1 MNILENFENYIINE
15 KRYSKFTLRAYSDD
29 LLQFKNFCLNELSII
44 DLTLVKSK
52 DIRLFIVYSL
62 DSGLSE
68 NSMNRKLSTLKSF
81 YKYLLKEGLIE
92 NSPLDQIKRLKKKSK
107 LPEFL
112 TEDQLNKLFD
122 QVQFPNDFTGIR
134 DKLIIEMIYD
144 TGIRV
149 SELIN
154 LTNQNLDTEAKTIK
168 VLGKR
173 NKERI
178 IPYPETLNLTIFN
191 YQKLLKE
198 HLSGWESPYFFLSS
212 KGNKLYPELVYRVVR
227 KYLSIITS
235 MSKRSPH
242 VLRHTFA
249 THLLNNGADLNA
261 IKELLGHANLAA
273 TQVYTHNSF
282 EKLNSIYKQAHPR
295 A

>member
-1 MNILENFENYIINE
+1 MNILIRFEQYIKNE
-15 KRYSKFTLRAYSDD
+15 KRYSQHTLRAYSDD
-29 LLQFKNFCLNELSII
+29 LYQFTVFCKENLNLDDIIFANSKN
-44 DLTLVKSK
+44 
-52 DIRLFIVYSL
+52 IRAYIMFSL

-68 NSMNRKLSTLKSF
+68 NSMNRKLSTLRTF
-81 YKYLLKEGLIE
+81 YKYLLKEKLIDS
-92 NSPLDQIKRLKKKSK
+92 NPLNHIQTLKKKKK

-112 TEDQLNKLFD
+112 TEEQLNNLFD
-122 QVQFPNDFTGIR
+122 DIDFPNNFTGLR
-134 DKLIIEMIYD
+134 DKLVIEMIYD
-144 TGIRV
+144 TGVRV

-154 LTNQNLDTEAKTIK
+154 LQNQNIDIKARTIK

-178 IPYPETLNLTIFN
+178 IPFPETLIETIFN
-191 YQKLLKE
+191 YRKIAKEVLIDCENPIFLLT
-198 HLSGWESPYFFLSS
+198 S
-212 KGNKLYPELVYRVVR
+212 KGNKLYPKLVYRIVR
-227 KYLSIITS
+227 KYLSLITS
-235 MSKRSPH
+235 MAKKSPH

-282 EKLNSIYKQAHPR
+282 KKLNSIYKQAHPR